1 MQKIEHL
8 LKIEVNNLHEI
19 FEVNINVNFTINIK
33 I

>member
-1 MQKIEHL
+1 MQKIGNL
-8 LKIEVNNLHEI
+8 LIIKVNNLHEN